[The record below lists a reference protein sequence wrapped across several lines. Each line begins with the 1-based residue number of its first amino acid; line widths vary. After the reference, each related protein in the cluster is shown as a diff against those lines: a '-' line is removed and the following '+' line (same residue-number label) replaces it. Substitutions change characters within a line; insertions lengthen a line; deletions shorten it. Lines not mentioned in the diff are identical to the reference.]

1 MGDARSEA
9 LLMFAAQLVAALGK
23 RTAAKST
30 MNQCRLRLE
39 PLEERRLLSV
49 APGYW
54 NGNNVFIRYNDGQL
68 YEHTSQGAFQFIDIN
83 TVKVVTGRLNFG
95 DVAYI
100 LYNNSALYVWVPNT
114 GFHLIDVNVADM
126 SAALGQNGDET
137 VFILYTNGQVFEHT
151 GESHLTGFTYID
163 SNAIQ
168 VSAGAGSDFS
178 PAAYI
183 VYNNH
188 ALYEWSPHD
197 HFIYIDTNVARVSAD
212 IDAQIVFIVYE
223 NGELFQHSNYN
234 NKSAFQFLD
243 VNVADVSAGLTAI
256 GHATG
261 LPAVFIL
268 YTNNQVYECKPGNS
282 TFFYIDSNA
291 VAIDASQGQSDTVFI
306 VYDNTDLFENTN
318 VSKFTFIDVNVDP

>member
-1 MGDARSEA
+1 MSAAPLEAILVFTARLLTARGKPTARSP
-9 LLMFAAQLVAALGK
+9 G
-23 RTAAKST
+23 
-30 MNQCRLRLE
+30 NQCLLKLE
-39 PLEERRLLSV
+39 ALEERRLLSV

-54 NGNNVFIRYNDGQL
+54 NSNNVFIRYNDGRL
-68 YEHTSQGAFQFIDIN
+68 YEHTEQGTFQFIDVN
-83 TVKVVTGRLNFG
+83 TVKVVTGRLG
-95 DVAYI
+95 SDDVAYI
-100 LYNNSALYVWVPNT
+100 LYNNSALYEWTANA

-137 VFILYTNGQVFEHT
+137 IFILYTNGKVFEHT
-151 GESHLTGFTYID
+151 GESHQTGFTYID

-197 HFIYIDTNVARVSAD
+197 HFIYIDTNVARVSAG
-212 IDAQIVFIVYE
+212 IDGQIVFIVYE

-234 NKSAFQFLD
+234 NKSVFQFLD
-243 VNVADVSAGLTAI
+243 VNVADVSAGQTEI
-256 GHATG
+256 GQATG
-261 LPAVFIL
+261 LPAVYIL
-268 YTNNQVYECKPGNS
+268 YTNHQVFECKPGNS

-291 VAIDASQGQSDTVFI
+291 VAIDASQSQGDTVFI

-318 VSKFTFIDVNVDP
+318 VTNFHFIDVNVDP